1 MVKARPSRLRPL
13 TLRLLSAPVHAQL
26 TITRSLAQGSACK
39 DLGRNGQERA
49 ITPKAAYTPIPKR
62 AGSRSLSEEDVLL
75 RKRHEMLGRA
85 AWTAM
90 TLGIVALGQLVLLP
104 GTDIATASEELKSV
118 PFLQLVAGTTGSQL
132 QNATILSLGMRPYMT
147 GMIVWQ
153 AIQMLFDEQIQRWT
167 LRQAG
172 IAKRLITLLFA
183 FIQGFEMVYVMRSA
197 IKPIYF
203 SGFSINFGLVL
214 VWIILVGGAM
224 FTTWLG
230 DVNMQKGLGSSVA
243 LIIPS
248 LVFSLPNVLAT
259 GFYRRP
265 HPISQQEYVIA
276 GVFVLVF
283 IVVMTIINEAELHI
297 PIERPLLENDLA
309 KSYLPIRLLVAG
321 SMPFMFS
328 SSMFSLPTY
337 FINQTVG
344 PTNEFQRQIVKWFS
358 YNTPQGIFSYAMVM
372 VFLGYAFGYMNMQPS
387 KIAKNLKESGDYI
400 INQVPGDMTNR
411 FLLRHFSLMSIW
423 GNSILVIIAV
433 TPLIIGLKYP
443 FVANYSVVL
452 GQVFILVTIMDTVSA
467 QMRALWYKNRYRV
480 I

>member
-1 MVKARPSRLRPL
+1 
-13 TLRLLSAPVHAQL
+13 
-26 TITRSLAQGSACK
+26 
-39 DLGRNGQERA
+39 
-49 ITPKAAYTPIPKR
+49 
-62 AGSRSLSEEDVLL
+62 
-75 RKRHEMLGRA
+75 
-85 AWTAM
+85 
-90 TLGIVALGQLVLLP
+90 
-104 GTDIATASEELKSV
+104 
-118 PFLQLVAGTTGSQL
+118 
-132 QNATILSLGMRPYMT
+132 
-147 GMIVWQ
+147 
-153 AIQMLFDEQIQRWT
+153 
-167 LRQAG
+167 
-172 IAKRLITLLFA
+172 
-183 FIQGFEMVYVMRSA
+183 
-197 IKPIYF
+197 
-203 SGFSINFGLVL
+203 
-214 VWIILVGGAM
+214 
-224 FTTWLG
+224 
-230 DVNMQKGLGSSVA
+230 
-243 LIIPS
+243 
-248 LVFSLPNVLAT
+248 
-259 GFYRRP
+259 
-265 HPISQQEYVIA
+265 
-276 GVFVLVF
+276 
-283 IVVMTIINEAELHI
+283 MTIINEAELHI

-344 PTNEFQRQIVKWFS
+344 PTNEFQRQIIKWFS

>member
-1 MVKARPSRLRPL
+1 MKN
-13 TLRLLSAPVHAQL
+13 
-26 TITRSLAQGSACK
+26 K
-39 DLGRNGQERA
+39 
-49 ITPKAAYTPIPKR
+49 
-62 AGSRSLSEEDVLL
+62 
-75 RKRHEMLGRA
+75 HEMLRRA
-85 AWTAM
+85 LWTAM

-104 GTDIATASEELKSV
+104 GTNIAAASDELKAV

-167 LRQAG
+167 LRQTG

-197 IKPIYF
+197 IKPVYLP
-203 SGFSINFGLVL
+203 GFSFNFGMLL
-214 VWIILVGGAM
+214 VWIILIGGAM

-248 LVFSLPNVLAT
+248 LVFSLPNVLNS
-259 GFYRRP
+259 GFYRRT
-265 HPISQQEYVIA
+265 HPISQQEYIIA
-276 GVFVLVF
+276 GVVVLLF
-283 IVVMTIINEAELHI
+283 IVIMTVINEAELHI
-297 PIERPLLENDLA
+297 PVERPLMENDLA

-328 SSMFSLPTY
+328 SSMFTLPTY

-344 PTNEFQRQIVKWFS
+344 PTNELQRQIIKWFS

-400 INQVPGDMTNR
+400 INQTPGEMTNH

-423 GNSILVIIAV
+423 GNFILVVIAV

-443 FVANYSVVL
+443 PIANYSVML
-452 GQVFILVTIMDTVSA
+452 GQVFILVTIMDTVSS
-467 QMRALWYKNRYRV
+467 QMRALWYKNRYQV